1 MTTAER
7 IAPIIFAAYG
17 ESSMTRALVNV
28 LADKVERDDF
38 DSRGREHGIMLV
50 CWMRFPGGGTA
61 ARVAADIEAVL
72 Q

>member
-7 IAPIIFAAYG
+7 IAPAVFATYG
-17 ESSMTRALVNV
+17 ENSMSRGLVNE
-28 LADKVERDDF
+28 LADKIDRDDW